1 MISLQCLK
9 VTYVQEK
16 YIESITNETCQI
28 CKSTCTFTPSNEM
41 KHQPPLNQIKANFP
55 VNPHCQSCGMA
66 AATAAGDLKTI
77 SNSFVK

>member
-1 MISLQCLK
+1 
-9 VTYVQEK
+9 
-16 YIESITNETCQI
+16 
-28 CKSTCTFTPSNEM
+28 M

-77 SNSFVK
+77 SNSFVKWNKSLKNTRKNIDQQARNKVCF